1 MTNWSPQVNCNW
13 YKAIADNKSRRIRL
27 RPCRVST
34 PCLTN
39 AKPQRHML
47 RATQILQ
54 LDLCLLIRNLIANCI
69 CELKKISIYLWIR
82 SGVRKK
88 KCVYR
93 LTIMKDVTERKGLDG
108 NKNLHLSDLQKRH
121 YQRSCEATCRHMLEA
136 KQLWFFIPH

>member
-1 MTNWSPQVNCNW
+1 MWTEKNF
-13 YKAIADNKSRRIRL
+13 
-27 RPCRVST
+27 
-34 PCLTN
+34 
-39 AKPQRHML
+39 
-47 RATQILQ
+47 
-54 LDLCLLIRNLIANCI
+54 NLPVD
-69 CELKKISIYLWIR
+69 KIR
-82 SGVRKK
+82 SEKK